1 MKKILII
8 LSFIIALIIIIQF
21 GIYSYYIE
29 PAMLNITRYKIKDED
44 LKGIKIVFPAD
55 FHLRPYQKERLNN
68 IVKIIND
75 ENADLVL
82 CIGDFVAG
90 HTKNVTMQIE
100 EIAEELS
107 KVKSK
112 YGFYTVLGNH
122 DIWYG
127 EKRIVEALSKNNIKV
142 LDNENIKLNI
152 DGKTVY
158 IAGIEDMHTQKPD
171 ISKALANTSTPIIFL
186 THTPDM
192 FPKTPSCVNLTL
204 AGHTHGGQIDLP
216 IIGTISTATKYF
228 RKYAK
233 GLIIENDKKMIVSKG
248 IGVSIIPIRF
258 NCIPEIV
265 VIEFE

>member
-1 MKKILII
+1 MKKILIS
-8 LSFIIALIIIIQF
+8 LSLIIGLILIMQF
-21 GIYSYYIE
+21 GIYSYYVE
-29 PAMLNITRYKIKDED
+29 PAMLDITRYKIEDKD

-55 FHLRPYQKERLNN
+55 FHLRPYQKERLND
-68 IVKIIND
+68 IIKIIND

-82 CIGDFVAG
+82 CVGDFVAG

-100 EIAEELS
+100 EIAENLG

-122 DIWYG
+122 DIWYD
-127 EKRIVEALSKNNIKV
+127 EKRIKNALSQNSIKV
-142 LDNENIKLNI
+142 LDNENVKLNI
-152 DGKTVY
+152 NGKAVY
-158 IAGIEDMHTQKPD
+158 IAGIEDMQTQKPN
-171 ISKALANTSTPIIFL
+171 IEKALQNTTSPIIFL

-192 FPKTPSCVNLTL
+192 FPKVPEKVNLTL
-204 AGHTHGGQIDLP
+204 AGHTHGGQVRFP
-216 IIGTISTATKYF
+216 VIGPVFTASKYF
-228 RKYAK
+228 NRYAK
-233 GLIIENDKKMIVSKG
+233 DLIVENGKKMVVSKG